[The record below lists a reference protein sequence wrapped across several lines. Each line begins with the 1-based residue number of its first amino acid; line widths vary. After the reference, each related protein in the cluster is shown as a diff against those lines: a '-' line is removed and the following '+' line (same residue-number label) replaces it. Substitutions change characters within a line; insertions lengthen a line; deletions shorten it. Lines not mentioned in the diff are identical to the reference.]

1 MKLKVFFYL
10 LTFFLFI
17 NFSKSYAQ
25 NFLIIGDSNINNT
38 NISKLLTT
46 NHIQFGTIE
55 KFAGDIQFIYSE
67 FKRPQLKQL
76 QNALKQNL
84 KCVFILIGTNDLFLH
99 NRSIDQV
106 TKDYVKFIKFL
117 SKYEN
122 VKNICTISLLPISK
136 KKNNQKIIK
145 FNNQLKKIGH
155 NTKEKK
161 VLYFDIYNKFT
172 IKGENLIQNETFF
185 SDGLHLNKAG
195 YYEFKKILH
204 SLMKF

>member
-1 MKLKVFFYL
+1 MKLKLFLYLVTFIVF
-10 LTFFLFI
+10 TNI
-17 NFSKSYAQ
+17 SKSYAQ

-46 NHIQFGTIE
+46 KHMQFSTID

-67 FKRPQLKQL
+67 FKRPQLKKL
-76 QNALKQNL
+76 QIALKQKL

-106 TKDYVKFIKFL
+106 NNDYAKFIKFL
-117 SKYEN
+117 IKYEN
-122 VKNICTISLLPISK
+122 LENICTISLLPRSN

-145 FNNQLKKIGH
+145 FNNELKKLGH
-155 NTKEKK
+155 NIKEKK
-161 VLYFDIYNKFT
+161 VLYFDIYYKFT
-172 IKGENLIQNETFF
+172 IKGENLKQNENFF

-195 YYEFKKILH
+195 YAEFKKILH
-204 SLMKF
+204 SLIKF